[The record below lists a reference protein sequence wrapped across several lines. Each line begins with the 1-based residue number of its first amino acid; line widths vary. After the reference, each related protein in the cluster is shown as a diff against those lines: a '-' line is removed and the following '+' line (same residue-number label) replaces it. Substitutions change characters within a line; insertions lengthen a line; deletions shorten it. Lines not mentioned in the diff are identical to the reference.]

1 MPKPVKCATGRI
13 LDQFLPFYS
22 PRDPENLNFQ
32 NMKIRPGDIILHM
45 CIININDNHMMYGS
59 LDMEL
64 DGQNVLSFPPLP
76 PTAPF
81 PNNPKYQR
89 FAKIKKKAPADIII
103 LYMCTINNNHMMYG
117 S

>member
-1 MPKPVKCATGRI
+1 
-13 LDQFLPFYS
+13 
-22 PRDPENLNFQ
+22 
-32 NMKIRPGDIILHM
+32 
-45 CIININDNHMMYGS
+45 MYGS

-81 PNNPKYQR
+81 PNNPKYQS

-117 S
+117 SWDMECDRHNLLSFFVMCTKNCYHMM